1 MPKTALVN
9 YFLPK
14 TGFLYLFLFQIRVY
28 FNRGDN
34 MSTLRIR
41 SIMKEK
47 GIGNKQLSEL
57 SGIPLGTLNKI
68 IYGETSSPSLDN
80 ALAISKAL
88 GCTIDDLIGRKNTGY
103 YIDDEVAQMA
113 QDLFEREELRV
124 LFDASRNVSKE
135 DIEDVANILEK
146 LKGNK
151 EDY

>member
-1 MPKTALVN
+1 
-9 YFLPK
+9 
-14 TGFLYLFLFQIRVY
+14 
-28 FNRGDN
+28 
-34 MSTLRIR
+34 MSTLKIR

-47 GIGNKQLSEL
+47 EIGNKQLSEL

-88 GCTIDDLIGRKNTGY
+88 GCTIDDLIGRENTGY
-103 YIDDEVAQMA
+103 YFDDEVAKMA

-124 LFDASRNVSKE
+124 LFDASKNVSKE

>member
-1 MPKTALVN
+1 
-9 YFLPK
+9 
-14 TGFLYLFLFQIRVY
+14 
-28 FNRGDN
+28 

-88 GCTIDDLIGRKNTGY
+88 GCTIDDLIGRENTRY
-103 YIDDEVAQMA
+103 YFDDEVAKMA

-124 LFDASRNVSKE
+124 LFDASKNVSKE